1 MRIVLER
8 RKKFSII
15 FTNLLATS
23 LTRASRKSGLTF
35 RPTKT
40 FTTTTKIQAIIKT
53 SRCSHFSVYC
63 QTQCIYRALGLIF
76 LFLVSHSWLY
86 AQDYT
91 AKDDE
96 STASLPKRVRYI
108 DNITIRG
115 NKAISTRELV
125 EETFTKGNTSFLG
138 IKPWLGIYRF
148 GDLVFP
154 DSSSR
159 APEWIISLK
168 EWMQYSVGEPP
179 AEFNAEMF
187 ELDLAKIR
195 EIYFNNGYFDVKV
208 IGNITPSLPSLPEL
222 IPDDTLFFN
231 VEIEIIEGEPT
242 RLSRIQYFGIERLE
256 PELREAILRDEILR
270 SGQVYRVKDMVAE
283 RERIVELMLGNGY
296 ALFVA
301 DSVKFVIDTLNHLAD
316 VNVFIAPTEYL
327 DFGNVVAIV
336 HDPFLPDSIAPFK
349 ETFEDNVRIRTYGEQ
364 RVKHDVIRRS
374 ISYRPGNRSSI
385 HKRRETIRRLGA
397 MGIFESMTIR
407 NDSLAFE
414 ANHQTK
420 RIYTTIELTQLP
432 RHQIKPELKMDN
444 RNNAPFISLA
454 AGYLNRNLTGGAESF
469 NLTTS
474 IGLQLTY
481 NREQFVGLR
490 ESRLIDELPFNFDVG
505 GELTLPYFTS
515 EKSRLISSLRY
526 SVIQPPLLLR
536 IQNVLFRLRAHYT
549 PNEFQRINFDML
561 DLEIISYDSAR
572 GARQLF
578 INQGRPLNLLD
589 SLVRDGTGFNQTIRF
604 DFTFNNFTEA
614 RRWIDVRW
622 NVLVEDAGLITGLID
637 RFIDTKPNPRFAD
650 SDAQI
655 FGLRYFEY
663 RKFFTQASLAKFFNR
678 FAQGAVKLQLG
689 YMTAYGKSQETP
701 FIRRFFAG
709 GPNGIRAFPFNSL
722 GPGNNSSP
730 VEAQFGA
737 DIKIETSVE
746 YRYFFF
752 QTLGKPSGVALFIDA
767 GNIWRRKGEHAFSL
781 NELRES
787 FALGAGYGFRI
798 GTPIGPIR
806 LDFAYRVFDPTQP
819 AGSRWAFKRWNL
831 TSFLFNFGIGEAF

>member
-1 MRIVLER
+1 MCL
-8 RKKFSII
+8 
-15 FTNLLATS
+15 
-23 LTRASRKSGLTF
+23 GLTF
-35 RPTKT
+35 
-40 FTTTTKIQAIIKT
+40 
-53 SRCSHFSVYC
+53 
-63 QTQCIYRALGLIF
+63 LF
-76 LFLVSHSWLY
+76 LFICSVRLD
-86 AQDYT
+86 AQDYNK
-91 AKDDE
+91 KDNSPLSPE
-96 STASLPKRVRYI
+96 KTVRYI
-108 DNITIRG
+108 DNLTIRG
-115 NKAISTRELV
+115 NSAISTLELI
-125 EETFTKGNTSFLG
+125 EETLTKSNASFLG
-138 IKPWLGIYRF
+138 IKPWLGVYRL

-154 DSSSR
+154 DSMSH
-159 APEWIISLK
+159 APEWLVSLK

-179 AEFNAEMF
+179 AEFDKETF

-208 IGNITPSLPSLPEL
+208 NGNITPSLPALPEL

-231 VEIEIIEGEPT
+231 VEIEIIEGKPT
-242 RLSRIQYFGIERLE
+242 RLSQIRYFGIERLE
-256 PELREAILRDEILR
+256 PELKEAILRDEILR
-270 SGQVYRVKDMVAE
+270 TGDVYSVKEMVAE
-283 RERIVELMLGNGY
+283 RERIVNIMLSNGY

-316 VNVFIAPTEYL
+316 VNVFISLTEYL
-327 DFGNVVAIV
+327 DFGNVTAIV
-336 HDPFLPDSIAPFK
+336 HDPFLPDSLVSFK
-349 ETFEDNVRIRTYGEQ
+349 ETFEDAVRIRTYGEQ
-364 RVKHDVIRRS
+364 RIQHDVIRRS
-374 ISYRPGNRSSI
+374 ISYRPNNRSDI
-385 HKRRETIRRLGA
+385 RKRRETIRRLGA
-397 MGIFESMTIR
+397 TGVFESMTIR

-414 ANHQTK
+414 ADHPTK

-432 RHQIKPELKMDN
+432 RHQIKPELRMDN
-444 RNNAPFISLA
+444 RNNAPFVSLS
-454 AGYLNRNLTGGAESF
+454 AGYLNRNLRGGAESF
-469 NLTTS
+469 NFTTS

-481 NREQFVGLR
+481 NREQFAGLR

-515 EKSRLISSLRY
+515 DKSRLITSMRY
-526 SVIQPPLLLR
+526 SVTQPPLLLR
-536 IQNVLFRLRAHYT
+536 IQNVSFRLRAQYT
-549 PNEFQRINFDML
+549 PNDFQRIYFDMA

-578 INQGRPLNLLD
+578 INQGRPLDLLD
-589 SLVRDGTGFNQTIRF
+589 SLVKDGTGFNQTIRL

-622 NVLVEDAGLITGLID
+622 NVVLEDAGLITGFID
-637 RFIDTKPNPRFAD
+637 RYIDKRANPRFAE

-663 RKFFTQASLAKFFNR
+663 RKISTQLALSKFFNR

-689 YMTAYGKSQETP
+689 YMSPYGKSRETP

-709 GPNGIRAFPFNSL
+709 GPNGIRAFRFNSL
-722 GPGNNSSP
+722 GPGNNASL
-730 VEAQFGA
+730 VESQFGA

-767 GNIWRRKGEHAFSL
+767 GNIWRREGENALSL
-781 NELRES
+781 SELGRTL
-787 FALGAGYGFRI
+787 ALGAGYGFRI

>member
-1 MRIVLER
+1 MV
-8 RKKFSII
+8 
-15 FTNLLATS
+15 
-23 LTRASRKSGLTF
+23 
-35 RPTKT
+35 
-40 FTTTTKIQAIIKT
+40 
-53 SRCSHFSVYC
+53 CH
-63 QTQCIYRALGLIF
+63 LG
-76 LFLVSHSWLY
+76 LY
-86 AQDYT
+86 AQDYD
-91 AKDDE
+91 APYDE
-96 STASLPKRVRYI
+96 SSSSAKAIRYI
-108 DNITIRG
+108 DNFSIRG
-115 NKAISTRELV
+115 NKAILTLELL
-125 EETFTKGNTSFLG
+125 EETFTKGNASFLG
-138 IKPWLGIYRF
+138 VKPWLGIYRF

-154 DSSSR
+154 DSSSQ
-159 APEWIISLK
+159 APRWILSLK

-179 AEFNAEMF
+179 AEFDEDAF

-208 IGNITPSLPSLPEL
+208 KGNITPSLPSLPEV

-242 RLSRIQYFGIERLE
+242 RLSQIQYFGIERLE
-256 PELREAILRDEILR
+256 PSLQEAILRDEILR
-270 SGQVYRVKDMVAE
+270 RGNVYAVKDMVAE
-283 RERIVELMLGNGY
+283 RERIVNLMLSSGY

-301 DSVKFVIDTLNHLAD
+301 DSVRFVIDTLNHLAD

-327 DFGNVVAIV
+327 DFGSVTAIV
-336 HDPFLPDSIAPFK
+336 HDPFLPDSAATFK

-364 RVKHDVIRRS
+364 RIKHDVIRRS
-374 ISYRPGNRSSI
+374 ISYRPSTRSDI
-385 HKRRETIRRLGA
+385 NKRRETIRRLGA

-414 ANHQTK
+414 ADFPTK

-432 RHQIKPELKMDN
+432 RHQIKPEFKIDN
-444 RNNAPFISLA
+444 RNNAPFASIA

-469 NLTTS
+469 NLTAS
-474 IGLQLTY
+474 VGLQLTY
-481 NREQFVGLR
+481 NRQQFAGLR

-505 GELTLPYFTS
+505 AELTLPYFTS
-515 EKSRLISSLRY
+515 EKSRFIASTRY
-526 SVIQPPLLLR
+526 SVTQPPLLLR
-536 IQNVLFRLRAHYT
+536 IQNVSFRLRAQYA
-549 PNEFQRINFDML
+549 PNDFQRINFDMA

-578 INQGRPLNLLD
+578 ISQGRPLDLLD
-589 SLVRDGTGFNQTIRF
+589 SLVKDGTGFNQTIRF

-622 NVLVEDAGLITGLID
+622 NVLLEDAGLITGLID
-637 RFIDTKPNPRFAD
+637 RFIDTKPNPRFAE

-663 RKFFTQASLAKFFNR
+663 RKVSTQVSLAKFFNR

-689 YMTAYGKSQETP
+689 YMAPYGKSRETP

-722 GPGNNSSP
+722 GPGNNSSL

-737 DIKIETSVE
+737 DVKIETSVE

-767 GNIWRRKGEHAFSL
+767 GNIWRREGENSFVLSQL
-781 NELRES
+781 GKS

-819 AGSRWAFKRWNL
+819 AEKRWAFKRWNL

>member
-1 MRIVLER
+1 V
-8 RKKFSII
+8 
-15 FTNLLATS
+15 
-23 LTRASRKSGLTF
+23 
-35 RPTKT
+35 
-40 FTTTTKIQAIIKT
+40 
-53 SRCSHFSVYC
+53 C
-63 QTQCIYRALGLIF
+63 LGLF
-76 LFLVSHSWLY
+76 LFFLLFFPTRLY
-86 AQDYT
+86 GQDYPI
-91 AKDDE
+91 KNDV
-96 STASLPKRVRYI
+96 SLSSPPNKTRYI
-108 DNITIRG
+108 DNLTIHG
-115 NKAISTRELV
+115 NREILTLELI
-125 EETFTKGNTSFLG
+125 EETFTKGNASFLG

-154 DSSSR
+154 DSSAQ
-159 APEWIISLK
+159 APRWIVSLK

-179 AEFNAEMF
+179 AVFDEETF

-208 IGNITPSLPSLPEL
+208 TGKITPSLPSLPEL

-231 VEIEIIEGEPT
+231 VDIEIIEGEPT
-242 RLSRIQYFGIERLE
+242 RLSQIRYFGIERLE
-256 PELREAILRDEILR
+256 PELQEAILRDEILR
-270 SGQVYRVKDMVAE
+270 KGRVYRVKDMVAE
-283 RERIVELMLGNGY
+283 RERIVNLMLSNGY

-301 DSVKFVIDTLNHLAD
+301 DSVKFIIDTLYHLAD
-316 VNVFIAPTEYL
+316 VNVFISPTEYL
-327 DFGNVVAIV
+327 DFGNVTAIV
-336 HDPFLPDSIAPFK
+336 HDPFLPDSLAPFK
-349 ETFEDNVRIRTYGEQ
+349 ETFEDDVRIRTYGDQ
-364 RVKHDVIRRS
+364 RIKHDVIRRS
-374 ISYRPGNRSSI
+374 ISYRPGNRSDI
-385 HKRRETIRRLGA
+385 NKRRETIRRLGA
-397 MGIFESMTIR
+397 TGVFESMTIR

-414 ANHQTK
+414 ADFPTK
-420 RIYTTIELTQLP
+420 RIYTTIELTQMP

-444 RNNAPFISLA
+444 RNNAPFVSLG

-469 NLTTS
+469 NLTAS
-474 IGLQLTY
+474 VGLQLTY
-481 NREQFVGLR
+481 NREQFAGLR
-490 ESRLIDELPFNFDVG
+490 ESRLIDELPFNFDIG

-515 EKSRLISSLRY
+515 EKSRFITSLRY

-536 IQNVLFRLRAHYT
+536 IQNVSFRLRAQYT
-549 PNEFQRINFDML
+549 PNDFQRINFDMA

-578 INQGRPLNLLD
+578 INQGRSLDLLD
-589 SLVRDGTGFNQTIRF
+589 SLVKDGTGFNQTIRF

-622 NVLVEDAGLITGLID
+622 NILLEDAGLITGLID

-663 RKFFTQASLAKFFNR
+663 RKISTQLALSKFFNR

-689 YMTAYGKSQETP
+689 YMVPYGKSQETP
-701 FIRRFFAG
+701 FVRRFFAG

-722 GPGNNSSP
+722 GPGNNSSL
-730 VEAQFGA
+730 VESQFGA

-767 GNIWRRKGEHAFSL
+767 GNIWRRKGEDAFSF
-781 NELRES
+781 ETLRQS

-798 GTPIGPIR
+798 GAPIGPIR

-819 AGSRWAFKRWNL
+819 AGKRWAFKRWNL

>member
-1 MRIVLER
+1 M
-8 RKKFSII
+8 
-15 FTNLLATS
+15 LLLLCSVGLSAQAYNPAENKPITS
-23 LTRASRKSGLTF
+23 S
-35 RPTKT
+35 PKT
-40 FTTTTKIQAIIKT
+40 
-53 SRCSHFSVYC
+53 
-63 QTQCIYRALGLIF
+63 
-76 LFLVSHSWLY
+76 
-86 AQDYT
+86 
-91 AKDDE
+91 
-96 STASLPKRVRYI
+96 PRYI
-108 DNITIRG
+108 NELIIQG
-115 NKAISTRELV
+115 NNAILTLELL
-125 EETFTKGNTSFLG
+125 EETFTKGNASFFG

-154 DSSSR
+154 DSSSQ
-159 APEWIISLK
+159 APQWVVSLK
-168 EWMQYSVGEPP
+168 RWMQYSVGEPP
-179 AEFNAEMF
+179 AEFDEATF

-195 EIYFNNGYFDVKV
+195 EIYFNNGYFDAKVK
-208 IGNITPSLPSLPEL
+208 GKITPSLPSIPEL
-222 IPDDTLFFN
+222 IPNDTLFYN

-242 RLSRIQYFGIERLE
+242 RLSQIKYFGIEALAS
-256 PELREAILRDEILR
+256 ELQEAILRNEILR
-270 SGQVYRVKDMVAE
+270 QGSVYTVKDMVAE
-283 RERIVELMLGNGY
+283 RERIVNLMLSNGY

-301 DSVKFVIDTLNHLAD
+301 DSVKFIIDTLNHLAD
-316 VNVFIAPTEYL
+316 VNVFISPTEYL
-327 DFGNVVAIV
+327 DFGSVTAIV
-336 HDPFLPDSIAPFK
+336 HDPFLPDSLAPFK

-364 RVKHDVIRRS
+364 RIKHDVIRRS
-374 ISYRPGNRSSI
+374 ISYRPGNRSDI
-385 HKRRETIRRLGA
+385 NKRRETIRRLGST
-397 MGIFESMTIR
+397 GIFESMTIR

-414 ANHQTK
+414 ADYPTK
-420 RIYTTIELTQLP
+420 RIHTTIELTQLP
-432 RHQIKPELKMDN
+432 RHQIKPALKMDN
-444 RNNAPFISLA
+444 RNNAPFISLS

-469 NLTTS
+469 NLTAS

-481 NREQFVGLR
+481 NREQFAGLR
-490 ESRLIDELPFNFDVG
+490 DSRLIDELPFNFDVG

-515 EKSRLISSLRY
+515 DKSRFIATLRY

-536 IQNVLFRLRAHYT
+536 IQNVSFRSRAQYT
-549 PNEFQRINFDML
+549 PNEFQRINFDMV
-561 DLEIISYDSAR
+561 DLEIINYDSAR

-578 INQGRPLNLLD
+578 INQGRPLDLLD
-589 SLVRDGTGFNQTIRF
+589 SLVKDGTGFNQAIRF

-622 NVLVEDAGLITGLID
+622 NVLLEDAGLITGLID
-637 RFIDTKPNPRFAD
+637 RFIDTRPNPRFTE

-663 RKFFTQASLAKFFNR
+663 RKVSTQIALSKFFNR
-678 FAQGAVKLQLG
+678 FAQGAVKLLLG
-689 YMTAYGKSQETP
+689 YMAPYGKSRETP

-722 GPGNNSSP
+722 GPGNNSSL

-767 GNIWRRKGEHAFSL
+767 GNIWRREGENSFSFD
-781 NELRES
+781 ELRKT
-787 FALGAGYGFRI
+787 FAVGAGYGFRI

-819 AGSRWAFKRWNL
+819 GGRRWAFKRWNL

>member
-1 MRIVLER
+1 M
-8 RKKFSII
+8 
-15 FTNLLATS
+15 
-23 LTRASRKSGLTF
+23 GLTF
-35 RPTKT
+35 FFFLIGYVRLQAQNYRDDAPT
-40 FTTTTKIQAIIKT
+40 A
-53 SRCSHFSVYC
+53 
-63 QTQCIYRALGLIF
+63 AP
-76 LFLVSHSWLY
+76 
-86 AQDYT
+86 
-91 AKDDE
+91 
-96 STASLPKRVRYI
+96 PKHTRYI
-108 DNITIRG
+108 DHLTIRG
-115 NKAISTRELV
+115 NKAITTLELI
-125 EETFTKGNTSFLG
+125 EETFTKGNASFFG

-154 DSSSR
+154 DSSSQ

-179 AEFNAEMF
+179 AEFDEETF
-187 ELDLAKIR
+187 DLDLAKIR

-208 IGNITPSLPSLPEL
+208 RGSIMPSLPLLPEV
-222 IPDDTLFFN
+222 IPEDTLFFD

-242 RLSRIQYFGIERLE
+242 RLSQIKYFGIERLE
-256 PELREAILRDEILR
+256 PELKEAILRDEILR
-270 SGQVYRVKDMVAE
+270 KGDVYRVKEMVAE
-283 RERIVELMLGNGY
+283 RERIVNLMLSNGY

-301 DSVKFVIDTLNHLAD
+301 DSVKFIIDTLNHLAD
-316 VNVFIAPTEYL
+316 VNVFISPTEYL
-327 DFGNVVAIV
+327 DFGNVIAIV

-349 ETFEDNVRIRTYGEQ
+349 ETFEDDVRIRTYGEQ
-364 RVKHDVIRRS
+364 RIKHDVIRRA
-374 ISYRPGNRSSI
+374 ISYRPGNRSDI
-385 HKRRETIRRLGA
+385 NKRRETIRRLGA
-397 MGIFESMTIR
+397 LGIFESMTIR

-414 ANHQTK
+414 AGYPTK

-444 RNNAPFISLA
+444 RNNAPFVSLS

-469 NLTTS
+469 NLTAS

-481 NREQFVGLR
+481 NREQFAGLR

-515 EKSRLISSLRY
+515 EKSRLITSLRY

-536 IQNVLFRLRAHYT
+536 IQNVSFRLRAQYT
-549 PNEFQRINFDML
+549 PNDFQRINFDMA

-589 SLVRDGTGFNQTIRF
+589 SLVREGRGLNQTIRF

-622 NVLVEDAGLITGLID
+622 NVLLEDAGLITGLID

-663 RKFFTQASLAKFFNR
+663 RKTSTQLALSKFFNR
-678 FAQGAVKLQLG
+678 FAQGAVKVLLG
-689 YMTAYGKSQETP
+689 YMAPYGKSRETP

-722 GPGNNSSP
+722 GPGNNSSL
-730 VEAQFGA
+730 VESQFGA

-767 GNIWRRKGEHAFSL
+767 GNIWRREGENAFSFE
-781 NELRES
+781 ELRKS

-819 AGSRWAFKRWNL
+819 AGKRWAFKRWKL

>member
-1 MRIVLER
+1 M
-8 RKKFSII
+8 
-15 FTNLLATS
+15 LL
-23 LTRASRKSGLTF
+23 L
-35 RPTKT
+35 
-40 FTTTTKIQAIIKT
+40 
-53 SRCSHFSVYC
+53 SH
-63 QTQCIYRALGLIF
+63 TAL
-76 LFLVSHSWLY
+76 H
-86 AQDYT
+86 AQDYSV
-91 AKDDE
+91 KDDE
-96 STASLPKRVRYI
+96 PIITAPQKKIRYI
-108 DNITIRG
+108 DNMVIYG
-115 NKAISTRELV
+115 NQAISTLELV
-125 EETFTKGNTSFLG
+125 EETFTKGNASFFG

-154 DSSSR
+154 DSSAQ
-159 APEWIISLK
+159 APRWIASLK

-179 AEFNAEMF
+179 AEFDEETF

-195 EIYFNNGYFDVKV
+195 EIYFNNGYFDVQVK
-208 IGNITPSLPSLPEL
+208 GKITPSLPSIPE
-222 IPDDTLFFN
+222 IVPDDDTLFYN

-242 RLSRIQYFGIERLE
+242 RLSQIQYFGIERLE
-256 PELREAILRDEILR
+256 PELQEAIRRDEILR
-270 SGQVYRVKDMVAE
+270 KGDIYTVKDMVAE
-283 RERIVELMLGNGY
+283 RERIVNVMLSNGY

-316 VNVFIAPTEYL
+316 VNVFISPTEYL
-327 DFGNVVAIV
+327 DFGSVTAIV

-349 ETFEDNVRIRTYGEQ
+349 ETFEDNVRIRTYGDQ
-364 RVKHDVIRRS
+364 RIKHDVIRRS
-374 ISYRPGNRSSI
+374 ISYRPGNRSDI
-385 HKRRETIRRLGA
+385 NKRRETIRRLGA
-397 MGIFESMTIR
+397 TGVFESMTIR

-414 ANHQTK
+414 ADYPTK

-444 RNNAPFISLA
+444 RNNAPFISLG

-469 NLTTS
+469 NLTAS
-474 IGLQLTY
+474 VGLQLTY
-481 NREQFVGLR
+481 NREQFAGLR
-490 ESRLIDELPFNFDVG
+490 ESRLIDELPFNFDIG

-515 EKSRLISSLRY
+515 EKSRLITTLRY
-526 SVIQPPLLLR
+526 SVTQPPLLLR
-536 IQNVLFRLRAHYT
+536 IQNVSFRLRAQYF
-549 PNEFQRINFDML
+549 PNDFQRIYFDMA

-578 INQGRPLNLLD
+578 INQGRPLDLLD
-589 SLVRDGTGFNQTIRF
+589 SLVRDGTGLNQTIRF

-622 NVLVEDAGLITGLID
+622 NVLLEDAGLITGLID
-637 RFIDTKPNPRFAD
+637 RYLDRRPNPRFAE

-663 RKFFTQASLAKFFNR
+663 RKVSTQASLAKFFNR

-689 YMTAYGKSQETP
+689 YMAPYGKSRETP

-722 GPGNNSSP
+722 GPGNNSSL
-730 VEAQFGA
+730 VESQFGA
-737 DIKIETSVE
+737 DIKIETSIE

-767 GNIWRRKGEHAFSL
+767 GNIWRREGENAFSL
-781 NELRES
+781 S
-787 FALGAGYGFRI
+787 VFGQSIAVGAGYGFRI

-819 AGSRWAFKRWNL
+819 AGRRLAFKRWNL